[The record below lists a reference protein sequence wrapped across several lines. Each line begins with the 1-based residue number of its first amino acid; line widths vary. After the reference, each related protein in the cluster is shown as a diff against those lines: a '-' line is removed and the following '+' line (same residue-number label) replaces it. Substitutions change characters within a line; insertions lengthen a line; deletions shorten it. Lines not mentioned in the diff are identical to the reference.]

1 MNNEE
6 KILRAQVS
14 LDDIRKSYGVV
25 SRFYA
30 LAEGIFEKGLRQR
43 GLQLLSVVPG
53 EIVLEIG
60 VGTGYSLK
68 EIANSV
74 GENGKA
80 YGIDI
85 TPQMLELT
93 RKRLQEAGL
102 MDRVELN
109 EGDARS
115 MPYEDN
121 KFDAAYLASTLELF
135 DTLDIPKVLNEI
147 KRVLKPGGRLGIV
160 SLTKEGW
167 EGSLFMRLFM
177 RFYEWLHQ
185 KFPKYVSCRPI
196 YLEKSVED
204 SAYEIIKTEKFILFQ
219 LVPWKL
225 LVARPQTDV

>member
-30 LAEGIFEKGLRQR
+30 VAEGIFEKGLRQR

-85 TPQMLELT
+85 TPQMLEST
-93 RKRLQEAGL
+93 GKRLQKAGL

-121 KFDAAYLASTLELF
+121 KFDAAYIVSTLELF

-147 KRVLKPGGRLGIV
+147 KRVLKPGGRLGIA

-167 EGSLFMRLFM
+167 EGSLFMGLFM

-225 LVARPQTDV
+225 LVARP